1 MREIGFVRVGRLAI
15 DDLFVNPKYMED
27 KGLVIPE
34 SLKGAKERTREA
46 AARDS
51 NVEAFETSEMI

>member
-1 MREIGFVRVGRLAI
+1 MREIGFVRVCRLAI

-27 KGLVIPE
+27 KGPVIPE

-51 NVEAFETSEMI
+51 NVEALKHPR